1 MSKKKKII
9 ILSCMVLLLAVT
21 AVFNFVLSGNIGA
34 VEDDGAI
41 TTANYFTQYK
51 TERTESR
58 NEQLLLLDQTIASST
73 EDATVKTSA
82 LEMKLKL
89 TSIIE
94 QELLLEKLIQAKGY
108 ENSVVSIGLTSD
120 NINVIV
126 KDDNFSQDDAIVIYT
141 ILSEE
146 ASASPENVKIIPIS

>member
-34 VEDDGAI
+34 VEEDDAI

>member
-21 AVFNFVLSGNIGA
+21 AVFNFVLSGNITASGDDA
-34 VEDDGAI
+34 V
-41 TTANYFTQYK
+41 TTANYFSQYK
-51 TERTESR
+51 TERTASR

-73 EDATVKTSA
+73 EDATVKTNA

-94 QELLLEKLIQAKGY
+94 QE
-108 ENSVVSIGLTSD
+108 
-120 NINVIV
+120 
-126 KDDNFSQDDAIVIYT
+126 
-141 ILSEE
+141 
-146 ASASPENVKIIPIS
+146 

>member
-21 AVFNFVLSGNIGA
+21 AVFNFVLSGKTNIPEGEA
-34 VEDDGAI
+34 VE
-41 TTANYFTQYK
+41 TANYFSQYK
-51 TERTESR
+51 TERTASR
-58 NEQLLLLDQTIASST
+58 SEQLVLIDETIASST

-94 QELLLEKLIQAKGY
+94 KELLLEKLIQAKGY
-108 ENSVVSIGLTSD
+108 DSVVSIGLTSD

-126 KDDNFSQDDAIVIYT
+126 KDDNFDQDDAIVIYT
-141 ILSEE
+141 ILAEE
-146 ASASPENVKIIPIS
+146 ANATPENVNIIPIS